1 MQKLCIFAFN
11 PIRNLLI
18 IPNQSNKNMGTQFKK
33 EKLLVN
39 ISHDEHSA
47 GEASA
52 LFVAEHLNK
61 AIKSK
66 GFANLILATGASQ
79 FAFIEAI
86 KKLDID
92 WSKITVFHLDEYIG
106 IPDTHPAS
114 FRKYLKEKIID
125 SVKPKKMFY
134 INGDVDDIEKEI
146 ATYELL
152 LKEYPTD
159 VACIG
164 IGENGHIA
172 FNEPDI
178 ADFNDPKL
186 VKVVQ
191 LDAVSRN
198 QQLGEGWFATLE
210 DVPKEAISLTIP
222 AMMNSKVISCMVPDK
237 RKAEAVYNTLHG
249 EITTDCPASILR
261 QHPNA
266 VLFLDKDSASKL
278 NVTRNSKNK

>member
-1 MQKLCIFAFN
+1 MKT
-11 PIRNLLI
+11 
-18 IPNQSNKNMGTQFKK
+18 KQFKK
-33 EKLLVN
+33 EKLFVN
-39 ISHDEHSA
+39 ISQNEQLA

-52 LFVAEHLNK
+52 LFVAEHLTN
-61 AIKSK
+61 AIQLRGS
-66 GFANLILATGASQ
+66 ANLILATGASQ

-106 IPDTHPAS
+106 IPETHPAS

-125 SVKPKKMFY
+125 DVKPKKMYY
-134 INGDVDDIEKEI
+134 INGDADDIDKEI
-146 ATYELL
+146 SNYEKL
-152 LKEYPTD
+152 LKEHPAD

-191 LDAVSRN
+191 LDDVSRN
-198 QQLGEGWFATLE
+198 QQLGEGWFPTLE

-222 AMMNSKVISCMVPDK
+222 AMMNAKVISCMVPEK
-237 RKAEAVYNTLHG
+237 RKAEAVFNTINA
-249 EITTDCPASILR
+249 EISTDCPATILR
-261 QHPNA
+261 KHDNT

-278 NVTRNSKNK
+278 K

>member
-1 MQKLCIFAFN
+1 MEN
-11 PIRNLLI
+11 
-18 IPNQSNKNMGTQFKK
+18 QFKK
-33 EKLLVN
+33 ENLLVN
-39 ISHDEHSA
+39 ISENEKLA

-66 GFANLILATGASQ
+66 GYANLILATGASQ

-86 KKLDID
+86 KKLDVD

-106 IPDTHPAS
+106 VSKTHPAS

-125 SVKPKKMFY
+125 AVNPKKMYY
-134 INGDVDDIEKEI
+134 INGDVEDVDKEI
-146 ATYELL
+146 ANYEELL
-152 LKEYPTD
+152 KAHPTD

-186 VKVVQ
+186 VKIVK
-191 LDAVSRN
+191 LDDVSRN
-198 QQLGEGWFATLE
+198 QQLGEGWFPTLA

-222 AMMNSKVISCMVPDK
+222 AMMNAEVISCMVPDL
-237 RKAEAVYNTLHG
+237 RKAEAVYNTLNS
-249 EITTDCPASILR
+249 EITTDCPATILR
-261 QHPNA
+261 KHKNT

-278 NVTRNSKNK
+278 N